1 MGDGPLGRDLFSDGY
16 LRREQLHLPASM
28 SPALKAVGRFWW
40 LPLIGLLVGIVAA
53 AALVRRQPPPI
64 YTASD
69 TVVVSSPS
77 APYLRTAQTQTT
89 QTAGK
94 GKPVKGKATP
104 APSSST
110 TVVPPD
116 TQVLVNAANLY
127 PQFIQSDEIRKLRV
141 KLYGATP
148 GRVTATALA
157 SSTNTYGV
165 YHPSPL
171 PLITVKTT
179 SRQPQAASRL
189 ATNTVR
195 AFGIWLLRRQK
206 ASAIPKSQRITIEQ
220 LRVRVQS
227 SSSSKLALPLFAG
240 ALVLL
245 GFCGLA
251 VLLDRARPRRE
262 GALGDAAAV
271 AHRRVA

>member
-1 MGDGPLGRDLFSDGY
+1 
-16 LRREQLHLPASM
+16 M

-40 LPLIGLLVGIVAA
+40 LPVIGLAVGLVAA
-53 AALVRRQPPPI
+53 AALVSRQPPAI

-69 TVVVSSPS
+69 TVLVSSPN
-77 APYLRTAQTQTT
+77 APYLRTAQMQTT

-94 GKPVKGKATP
+94 GKVVKGKKP

-141 KLYGATP
+141 ALYGATP
-148 GRVTATALA
+148 GTVTASALA

-171 PLITVKTT
+171 PLITVRTT
-179 SRQPQAASRL
+179 SRQPLAASRL

-195 AFGIWLLRRQK
+195 AFEIWLLRRQK
-206 ASAIPKSQRITIEQ
+206 LSGIPKSQRITIEQ

-227 SSSSKLALPLFAG
+227 SGNSSLGLPVFG
-240 ALVLL
+240 AVLVLL
-245 GFCGLA
+245 VFSGLA
-251 VLLDRARPRRE
+251 VLLDRVRPRRE
-262 GALGDAAAV
+262 GALDGAAPV

>member
-40 LPLIGLLVGIVAA
+40 LALIGAAVGVVAA
-53 AALVRRQPPPI
+53 AALVSRQPPAI

-69 TVVVSSPS
+69 TVLVSSPN

-94 GKPVKGKATP
+94 GKPVKGKP
-104 APSSST
+104 VKPSSST
-110 TVVPPD
+110 TIVPPD

-148 GRVTATALA
+148 GTVTATALA

-179 SRQPQAASRL
+179 SRQPQAAARL

-195 AFGIWLLRRQK
+195 AFGIWLLRRQQQ
-206 ASAIPKSQRITIEQ
+206 SGIPKSQRITIEQ
-220 LRVRVQS
+220 LRVRVLS
-227 SSSSKLALPLFAG
+227 SSSSKLGLPLFAG
-240 ALVLL
+240 VLVLL
-245 GFCGLA
+245 AFCGLA
-251 VLLDRARPRRE
+251 VLVDRMRPRRE
-262 GALGDAAAV
+262 GALDDAAPV